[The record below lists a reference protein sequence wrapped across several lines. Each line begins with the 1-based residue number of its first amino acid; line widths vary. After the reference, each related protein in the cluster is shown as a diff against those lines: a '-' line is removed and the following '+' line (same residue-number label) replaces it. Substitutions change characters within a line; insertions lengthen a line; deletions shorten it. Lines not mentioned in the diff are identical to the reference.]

1 MPDDASLM
9 KLGRAFTIE
18 LELESEDPEKYP
30 IAPKRR
36 IQRSETVDSDILAV
50 NVPDGK
56 CDYPIYRSFF
66 VVYNCYVAINVHL
79 KFIFCFRGRQYSQN
93 GGG

>member
-1 MPDDASLM
+1 MSDDASLI

-56 CDYPIYRSFF
+56 FNQRLSKRFF
-66 VVYNCYVAINVHL
+66 
-79 KFIFCFRGRQYSQN
+79 
-93 GGG
+93 

>member
-1 MPDDASLM
+1 MSDDASLM

-36 IQRSETVDSDILAV
+36 IHRSETVDSDILAV

-56 CDYPIYRSFF
+56 FDQPLSKRFF
-66 VVYNCYVAINVHL
+66 LAYE
-79 KFIFCFRGRQYSQN
+79 S
-93 GGG
+93 

>member
-1 MPDDASLM
+1 MPDDATLM

-56 CDYPIYRSFF
+56 CDHPMLKSFF
-66 VVYNCYVAINVHL
+66 IVYSVANE
-79 KFIFCFRGRQYSQN
+79 R
-93 GGG
+93 

>member
-56 CDYPIYRSFF
+56 CYYPRSKSYF
-66 VVYNCYVAINVHL
+66 YLAAM
-79 KFIFCFRGRQYSQN
+79 
-93 GGG
+93 

>member
-1 MPDDASLM
+1 MPDDATLM

-18 LELESEDPEKYP
+18 LELESEDPDKYP

-50 NVPDGK
+50 SVPDGK
-56 CDYPIYRSFF
+56 CDQPMAKS
-66 VVYNCYVAINVHL
+66 
-79 KFIFCFRGRQYSQN
+79 IFLCLLLGSQ
-93 GGG
+93 

>member
-1 MPDDASLM
+1 MSDDASLI

-56 CDYPIYRSFF
+56 CDHPMLKSFF
-66 VVYNCYVAINVHL
+66 IVYYSVANE
-79 KFIFCFRGRQYSQN
+79 R
-93 GGG
+93 

>member
-1 MPDDASLM
+1 M

-93 GGG
+93 GRG